1 MTTVLLLDDAAPVSE
16 LLADELRRRGGYD
29 VIALASV
36 EALEA
41 ADLPPLDIALVDLS
55 FPNSPKSGLD
65 ALLLLHRRSAQTR
78 LVVLT
83 QGDDWVADL
92 LRDAW
97 EAVPLASVAS
107 KSGSIASLLALV
119 AQVERDGT
127 APLDPVLRPL
137 LPEQRSPLRSAEA
150 YGRLVQ
156 HLGHAKLWRA
166 LIEEDGEPTYRAL
179 SRATG
184 LSVNTVRNYREQLLG
199 ELALHGLDN
208 PSMREMKV
216 FARRCRPL
224 LEPHLRA
231 KLDRRGRS

>member
-1 MTTVLLLDDAAPVSE
+1 VV
-16 LLADELRRRGGYD
+16 
-29 VIALASV
+29 ALASV
-36 EALEA
+36 EALETT
-41 ADLPPLDIALVDLS
+41 DLPPVDIALVDLS
-55 FPNSPKSGLD
+55 FPGSAKNGLD
-65 ALLLLHRRSAQTR
+65 ALLWLQERSPATR

-97 EAVPLASVAS
+97 EALPLASVVS
-107 KSGSIASLLALV
+107 KSGSIASLLAVL
-119 AQVERDGT
+119 AQVEREGS
-127 APLDPVLRPL
+127 APIDPVLRPL
-137 LPEQRSPLRSAEA
+137 LPEQRSPLRSLQA

-166 LIEEDGEPTYRAL
+166 LVDGEGDPTYRAL
-179 SRATG
+179 AQATG

-208 PSMREMKV
+208 PTMREMKA

-231 KLDRRGRS
+231 KLGRQAPP